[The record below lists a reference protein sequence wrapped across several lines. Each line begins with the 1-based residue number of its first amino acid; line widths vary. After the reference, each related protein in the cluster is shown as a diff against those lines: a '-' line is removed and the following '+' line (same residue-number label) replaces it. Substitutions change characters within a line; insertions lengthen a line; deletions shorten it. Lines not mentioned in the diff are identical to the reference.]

1 MRHRL
6 IFGLALTLAV
16 SAVLAQT
23 QKLPPTSRTVYKCEV
38 DKKVVYSDE
47 PCLGAKRIDVEP
59 TRGMDQASGKRRI
72 GSDVQRETTREAYAE
87 GLKPLTGMDAKALQV
102 NGRRQKMSASAQTE
116 CLALDDQVPE
126 AELREKAVKGSEL
139 GAVQQELLTMRK
151 RQRKLGC

>member
-1 MRHRL
+1 
-6 IFGLALTLAV
+6 LTLAIGPG
-16 SAVLAQT
+16 LAQT
-23 QKLPPTSRTVYKCEV
+23 PKLPQTSRTVYKCVV

-59 TRGMDQASGKRRI
+59 TRGLDQASGKRRI
-72 GSDVQRETTREAYAE
+72 GSDVLREKNREAFAD

-102 NGRRQKMSASAQTE
+102 NGRRQKLSANAQTE